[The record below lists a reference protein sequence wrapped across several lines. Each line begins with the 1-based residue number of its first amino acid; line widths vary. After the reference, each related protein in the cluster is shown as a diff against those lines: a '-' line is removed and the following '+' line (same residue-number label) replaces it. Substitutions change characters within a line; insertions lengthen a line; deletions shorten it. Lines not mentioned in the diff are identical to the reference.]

1 MVAHL
6 QNLLKLLLHIGSRK
20 DVGLPAHLFFA
31 QLGLKQAAG
40 SGARQILPDEGI
52 NRKHGKSFLGQQD
65 LAAGLLRHLSE
76 NGQILPQALFIHHIT
91 GGLHPHKAFVH

>member
-40 SGARQILPDEGI
+40 GGARQILPDEGI

-76 NGQILPQALFIHHIT
+76 NGQILRQALFIHHIT